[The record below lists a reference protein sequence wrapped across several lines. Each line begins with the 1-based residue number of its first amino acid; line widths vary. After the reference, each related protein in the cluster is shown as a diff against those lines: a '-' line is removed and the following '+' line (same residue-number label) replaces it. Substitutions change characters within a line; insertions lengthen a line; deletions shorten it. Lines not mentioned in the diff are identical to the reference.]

1 MAAPNIVNVA
11 TITGK
16 TVVADLSTTST
27 TSLVSNASSSGKV
40 IKVNNI
46 FVSTNGGSTWY
57 SFINGTSAADI
68 TVSYH
73 NAASAGGTAYKI
85 ASTISVPADSTL
97 VVLDKSGSIYL
108 EENTSISVQAG
119 TAGYLQVVSSYEEI
133 S

>member
-16 TVVADLSTTST
+16 TVYLDLSTTSV
-27 TSLVSNASSSGKV
+27 TSLVSNAASSNKV
-40 IKVNNI
+40 FKLNNI
-46 FVSTNGGSTWY
+46 FVSN
-57 SFINGTSAADI
+57 INGTSAADI

-73 NAASAGGTAYKI
+73 TAAAAGGTAFKI
-85 ASTISVPADSTL
+85 VSTVSVPADSTL

-108 EENTSISVQAG
+108 EENTSVSVQAG
-119 TAGYLQVVSSYEEI
+119 TAGFLQVVASYEDI

>member
-46 FVSTNGGSTWY
+46 FVSN
-57 SFINGTSAADI
+57 INGTSAADI

-119 TAGYLQVVSSYEEI
+119 TAGSLQVVSSYEEI

>member
-46 FVSTNGGSTWY
+46 FVSN
-57 SFINGTSAADI
+57 INGTSAADI

-108 EENTSISVQAG
+108 EENTSISVHAG

>member
-46 FVSTNGGSTWY
+46 FVSN
-57 SFINGTSAADI
+57 INGTSAADI